1 MSEETNRIA
10 VRIVEHV
17 RRRYADRMVE
27 DVRIGLGYVG
37 VALEGGGLGV
47 SALLRNELAG
57 GCTTF
62 PGAGTLRGRQAW
74 DLLSFLV
81 SGKNTLQKAIGLA
94 AANALIEPEKT
105 EEGDSIDLMKLTPR
119 DRVAMVGLFRPLV
132 KRIRTTGAEL
142 DIIERDESR
151 IPLQHAGT
159 VSDLLARCTVAIITA
174 TSLLNDTL
182 DGILRDLGAPRHVV
196 ILGPSTPLCM
206 EVFNDSPVT
215 HLGGSIVGDRDR
227 LMQIISEGGGTPEM
241 RSCLR
246 FVNITRTASPV
257 PEGRPL

>member
-1 MSEETNRIA
+1 MTEKISRIGE
-10 VRIVEHV
+10 RIVAHV
-17 RRRYADRMVE
+17 RRCHADRMVE

-47 SALLRNELAG
+47 AAVLRGELAG

-74 DLLSFLV
+74 ELLSFLV
-81 SGKNTLQKAIGLA
+81 SGRNTLQKAIGLA
-94 AANALIEPEKT
+94 AANALIEPDNA
-105 EEGDSIDLMKLTPR
+105 EEGDSIDLMNLTSR
-119 DRVAMVGLFRPLV
+119 DRVAMIGLFRPLV

-151 IPLQHAGT
+151 IPLQSAGKT
-159 VSDLLARCTVAIITA
+159 SDLLARCTVAIITA

-215 HLGGSIVGDRDR
+215 HLGGSIVGDRER

-241 RSCLR
+241 RPCLR
-246 FVNITRTASPV
+246 FVNMRRALAKAPV
-257 PEGRPL
+257 E